1 MKRLIS
7 LFALMSILILSAC
20 DPAVRVEN
28 NVLPT
33 LYSTSVPQSDGD
45 PLILQGRYFGNGSS
59 GGEGAESYVLLGADI
74 SGQGGVRVTPDD
86 WSPKRIRVDVPASAG
101 PGYVFVVAQGMRS
114 NGLPAN
120 LP

>member
-7 LFALMSILILSAC
+7 LLALTSTLILSAC

-33 LYSTSVPQSDGD
+33 LYSTSVPQTQGE
-45 PLILQGRYFGNGSS
+45 PLVLQGRYFGD
-59 GGEGAESYVLLGADI
+59 GGENAESYVILGADI
-74 SGQGGVRVTPDD
+74 SGQGGVVVRPDD
-86 WSPKRIRVDVPASAG
+86 WSPKRIRVNVPEGAG
-101 PGYVFVVAQGMRS
+101 AGFVFVVTRGVRS

>member
-7 LFALMSILILSAC
+7 LLALTSTLMLSAC

-33 LYSTSVPQSDGD
+33 LYSTTVPQSQGE
-45 PLILQGRYFGNGSS
+45 PLVLQGRYFGGQS
-59 GGEGAESYVLLGADI
+59 AESYVILGADI
-74 SGQGGVRVTPDD
+74 SGQGGVVVRPED
-86 WSPKRIRVDVPASAG
+86 WNAKRIRVDVPENAG
-101 PGYVFVVAQGMRS
+101 PGYVFVVVNGTRS

-120 LP
+120 LR

>member
-7 LFALMSILILSAC
+7 LLALTSTLILSAC

-33 LYSTSVPQSDGD
+33 LYSTSVPQTEGE
-45 PLILQGRYFGNGSS
+45 PLVLQGRYFGGNS
-59 GGEGAESYVLLGADI
+59 ADSYVILGADI
-74 SGQGGVRVTPDD
+74 SGQGGVRVSPED
-86 WSPKRIRVDVPASAG
+86 WSAKRIRVDVPEGAG
-101 PGYVFVVAQGMRS
+101 PGYVFVVANGARS

-120 LP
+120 LQ

>member
-7 LFALMSILILSAC
+7 FFALASISILSAC

-33 LYSTSVPQSDGD
+33 LYSTSVPQAEGD
-45 PLILQGRYFGNGSS
+45 SLVLQGRYFGDGSQ

-74 SGQGGVRVTPDD
+74 SGQGGVRVTPED
-86 WSPKRIRVDVPASAG
+86 WGPKRIRVDVPVGAG
-101 PGYVFVVAQGMRS
+101 PGYVFVITQGMRS

>member
-7 LFALMSILILSAC
+7 LFALSSILILSAC

-33 LYSTSVPQSDGD
+33 LYSTSVPQNEGD
-45 PLILQGRYFGNGSS
+45 PLVLQGRYFGD
-59 GGEGAESYVLLGADI
+59 GGNSAESYVLLGADI
-74 SGQGGVRVTPDD
+74 SGQGGVRVTPSD
-86 WSPKRIRVDVPASAG
+86 WTAKRIRVDVPEGAG
-101 PGYVFVVAQGMRS
+101 AGYVFVFVRGLRS

-120 LP
+120 LR